1 MSQSLQLEVL
11 KTDLLTEP
19 LEYAV
24 LEPSKRTDQPL
35 VLLYVLH
42 GGGGDRKF
50 LEQMRPALERAWNE
64 GELPP
69 AIALTPS
76 AGRSFYMDT
85 RDGVARYE
93 SAILGPLTERIVAD
107 YGVSTK
113 REHTAALG
121 ISMGGMGALR
131 LGLKHPT
138 RFAAI
143 AALEPGIEPVLDFAD
158 ISVEDRFYRDDSL
171 YEAIYGAP
179 VDPAYWRANNPAS
192 IVVDQAGDL
201 VKTAPEIL
209 IECGDLDSFNL
220 HRGAEFLHRIL
231 SDRGIPHEYHL
242 VRGADHLG
250 RTLPRRFVAAI
261 RFLGEVLNPPGPDE
275 GLVQFH
281 AVINQMRT
289 RAGLPPVRR

>member
-24 LEPSKRTDQPL
+24 LEPPERTDQPL

-69 AIALTPS
+69 AIAVTPS

-85 RDGVARYE
+85 RDGGSRYE

-107 YGVSTK
+107 YGVSTQ
-113 REHTAALG
+113 REHAAALG

-131 LGLKHPT
+131 FGLKHPS

-158 ISVEDRFYRDDSL
+158 IAVEDRFYRDDSL
-171 YEAIYGAP
+171 YERIYGSP
-179 VDPAYWRANNPAS
+179 VDAAYWRANNPAS
-192 IVVDQAGDL
+192 IVVDHAADL
-201 VKTAPEIL
+201 ATTAPEIL

-231 SDRGIPHEYHL
+231 SDRGIPHEYTSCEGPTISDAPF
-242 VRGADHLG
+242 RDDSS
-250 RTLPRRFVAAI
+250 
-261 RFLGEVLNPPGPDE
+261 PPS
-275 GLVQFH
+275 
-281 AVINQMRT
+281 ASSARC
-289 RAGLPPVRR
+289 